1 MSNYTVAKRY
11 AEALFSVAQKQNVVD
26 EVNQD
31 LQEIAKVIK
40 ENKDFLT
47 VLTNPKFSSDRK
59 KQIVSELFN
68 GVNPVLLNTL
78 QLLVDKKRVNELINI
93 AEAFKALAADAQG
106 TAEATVYST
115 RELTE
120 EEKNNISA
128 SFAKLVGK
136 ETLNI
141 TNVIEPSVIGG
152 VRVQIGN
159 IIFDNTVAS
168 KLENLRRT
176 LVVNN

>member
-1 MSNYTVAKRY
+1 MSKYSVAKRY
-11 AEALFSVAQKQNVVD
+11 AAALFSVAKDQNVVE

-31 LQEIAKVIK
+31 LQEIAKVIN
-40 ENKDFLT
+40 ENRDFLAL
-47 VLTNPKFSSDRK
+47 LTNPKFSSERK
-59 KQIVSELFN
+59 KEILSDLFKEA
-68 GVNPVLLNTL
+68 NPILLNTL
-78 QLLVDKKRVNELINI
+78 KLLVDKKRIRDLAAI
-93 AEAFKALAADAQG
+93 AEAFKTLTAEAQG

-120 EEKNNISA
+120 EEKKGISA

-141 TNVIEPSVIGG
+141 TNVIDPKVIGG

-176 LVVNN
+176 LVG

>member
-1 MSNYTVAKRY
+1 MSSYTVAKRY
-11 AEALFSVAQKQNVVD
+11 AEALFSVAQSQNVVD
-26 EVNQD
+26 EVNQE
-31 LQEIAKVIK
+31 LQEIVKVA
-40 ENKDFLT
+40 NANQDFL
-47 VLTNPKFSSDRK
+47 LLLANPKFSSERK
-59 KQIVSELFN
+59 KEIIDQLFKEA
-68 GVNPVLLNTL
+68 NPILLNTL
-78 QLLVDKKRVNELINI
+78 KLLVDKKRVNILKDI
-93 AEAFKALAADAQG
+93 AKAFKALADDARG

-120 EEKNNISA
+120 EEKQGISD

-136 ETLNI
+136 NALNI
-141 TNVIEPSVIGG
+141 TNVVEPTVIGG

-176 LVVNN
+176 LVVNK

>member
-1 MSNYTVAKRY
+1 MSNYSVAKRY

-26 EVNQD
+26 QVNQD
-31 LQEIAKVIK
+31 LQEIAQVMT
-40 ENKDFLT
+40 ENRDFLAL
-47 VLTNPKFSSDRK
+47 LTNPKFSSEK
-59 KQIVSELFN
+59 KKEMVSELFKEA
-68 GVNPVLLNTL
+68 NPILLNTL
-78 QLLVDKKRVNELINI
+78 KLLVDKKRMNELKQI

-120 EEKNNISA
+120 EEKKDIST

-168 KLENLRRT
+168 KLESLRRT